1 MDAKLKIDFNEGNV
15 QGSVARIL
23 VSEFDLVPNIL
34 KAQIEGDGSGIMI
47 VSINAPEEVIQKCID
62 RLNSLGFIAS
72 KMDVHI
78 LHDDERCWSCGACTS
93 VCPTKTI
100 YLDKD
105 TYEFRAH
112 PDTCIACGSCLDACP
127 VRALSLNQ

>member
-1 MDAKLKIDFNEGNV
+1 MDTKLKIDFNEGNV

-47 VSINAPEEVIQKCID
+47 VSITAPKETVDACIE

-72 KMDVHI
+72 VMDFHI
-78 LHDDERCWSCGACTS
+78 IHDDNRCWSCGACTS

-105 TYEFRAH
+105 TFEFRAH
-112 PDTCIACGSCLDACP
+112 PDTCIACRSCIDACP
-127 VRALSLNQ
+127 VKALSLNQ